1 MKLAGKILVASVA
14 ALGMIGSGFA
24 AWNYSS
30 AGATK
35 VTRDVEP
42 TVNGEVTLTVQGVT
56 VEDKVEN
63 QKLNLVPGQEQL
75 TLSYYVS
82 HQDASLYVAKNFT
95 LKVKAEI
102 QGAPEGWD
110 ATKFYLPSVTVE
122 GATWLADQN
131 NPYIVNLDF
140 AWLVGQEHVTDL
152 LQYAKDNV
160 VGVENQKAFLDG
172 YYDVVEHATFV
183 ITFEIEEASEETA
196 DPVDPTPATPEVTNY
211 VISEESENV
220 TYSNILVGGEAA
232 EAFPANIEEGASLSF
247 AVSPADGYHF
257 EEGDVEIT
265 VGGTALEL
273 ELSEGIYNVSIQSV
287 SGDIGILATATVNQV
302 TPDPTP
308 TPSQTAVKK
317 FQKVTET
324 SQITDG
330 DYLIVYEEDGLA
342 FNGSLET
349 LDAVSNTVAVT
360 ISDSEIA
367 YSESLAESVFT
378 YDSSAQTLRSHSGK
392 YIGKTNNDNGLES
405 NTTVLTNTVTIAND
419 SASIVGSGNA
429 VLRYNAASNQTR
441 FRYFKSGTYA
451 QQKAIQLYKLV
462 EVNE

>member
-110 ATKFYLPSVTVE
+110 ATKFYLPSVTVD

-183 ITFEIEEASEETA
+183 ITFEIEEASQEPA

-287 SGDIGILATATVNQV
+287 SGDIGILATATKDEE
-302 TPDPTP
+302 PSSTP
-308 TPSQTAVKK
+308 TKVNVGNYTFNLGDTSSGYSTKATDVTAMFAAADADGVVSEAIGSGAFYAENKADSSKIGFK
-317 FQKVTET
+317 FNSGKAEDGQLELTFNEGAGVRQVEIDVLPWAADAANVVVTFGGVNHAYTET
-324 SQITDG
+324 SP
-330 DYLIVYEEDGLA
+330 
-342 FNGSLET
+342 
-349 LDAVSNTVAVT
+349 
-360 ISDSEIA
+360 
-367 YSESLAESVFT
+367 
-378 YDSSAQTLRSHSGK
+378 
-392 YIGKTNNDNGLES
+392 
-405 NTTVLTNTVTIAND
+405 
-419 SASIVGSGNA
+419 
-429 VLRYNAASNQTR
+429 
-441 FRYFKSGTYA
+441 
-451 QQKAIQLYKLV
+451 AIQTFTESFEEAIDSLTITGSKRFFISAIRLYAIQ
-462 EVNE
+462 